1 MALRNALSKPMIAV
15 LVLTQTFAGVSPAMA
30 EDLPVRDFGPVMV
43 SEANTDNVDHAIRAR
58 EVAGAGH
65 YETGAF
71 AGARLRISLGGN
83 RNQPK
88 VRAGLTIAPTLHHRV
103 NQSAPDINFGEGLEF
118 GHRSGH
124 RFSLSAA
131 GQDIGGK
138 KNRAAQAGQDDD
150 EGGLPDWAL
159 IAGGVVI
166 AAGIGGLLFFEAL
179 DDASE

>member
-1 MALRNALSKPMIAV
+1 MIAV
-15 LVLTQTFAGVSPAMA
+15 LVLAQSLAGVSPAAA
-30 EDLPVRDFGPVMV
+30 EERVVRDSGPIMV
-43 SEANTDNVDHAIRAR
+43 SEANTDQVDRAIRAR
-58 EVAGAGH
+58 EVTGAEQ

-71 AGARLRISLGGN
+71 AGARLRIALGGN

-88 VRAGLTIAPTLHHRV
+88 LRAGLTFGPTLHHRV
-103 NQSAPDINFGEGLEF
+103 NQGAADINFGEGLEF

-131 GQDIGGK
+131 GQEIGG
-138 KNRAAQAGQDDD
+138 NRNSADQADQEDG

-166 AAGIGGLLFFEAL
+166 AAGVGGLLLYDAML
-179 DDASE
+179 DASD

>member
-1 MALRNALSKPMIAV
+1 MIAV
-15 LVLTQTFAGVSPAMA
+15 LVLTQALAGVSPAAA
-30 EDLPVRDFGPVMV
+30 EERAVRNYGPIMV
-43 SEANTDNVDHAIRAR
+43 SEANTDQVDRAIRMR

-71 AGARLRISLGGN
+71 AGARIRIALGGN

-88 VRAGLTIAPTLHHRV
+88 LRAGLTIAPTLHHRV
-103 NQSAPDINFGEGLEF
+103 DQGAPEINFGEGLEF
-118 GHRSGH
+118 GHRTGH
-124 RFSLSAA
+124 RLSLSAA
-131 GQDIGGK
+131 GQDIGGNR
-138 KNRAAQAGQDDD
+138 NRAGQADQDDD